1 MNDIQKE
8 LFGLLLEVNDLCE
21 EHGIEYYL
29 IGGAAL
35 GALRNGSFLPWDD
48 DIDLFITR
56 DNWYKLYDLITEN
69 PDVLPENRKLVCFE
83 NSPYYRNPIARY
95 IDTSTA
101 VIHAAQSIAAES
113 CGLQVEFFILDPI
126 PNPDDGREEYLKHMK
141 AFLQLIT
148 PNFLTSKFL
157 SLDEF
162 SEHKDL
168 VLSYYEEIDQ
178 KGFSPV
184 ISDLYDKYY
193 TYPLE
198 KADTFYL
205 RWGEA
210 YLFYKTEWF
219 SKKRFIN
226 FEGETFPIP
235 NGLEHFY
242 RVEFG
247 DDWIY
252 VPERDNQIAHN
263 PLIQDLDNSF
273 ENYTDIYLNFINQK
287 EMIKTYEKIKQIN
300 LNIRVPTIKVELEK
314 LKMTGVI
321 VLQELSLRI
330 AQNNYDLRGLLDN
343 GEYYILN
350 SIFEDYYS
358 LQLDKNCRQFNL
370 FIDIDRDLLKIAIEN
385 KIRQGLYF
393 DAYKILKI
401 VEYNHELDDD
411 LKHLKKV
418 CEYCKDL
425 SVSIFDSKDLSMLEN
440 TLNEADDYCKSLI
453 DTHRAKLYLELSKS
467 DSDEDY
473 RQVISNGEKSLSDFP
488 DDGELL
494 GLVARA
500 YYNLGENEKA
510 YEIYDK
516 AVHLTRN
523 SFIWRNAKE
532 DCGID
537 RMMEEIPC

>member
-1 MNDIQKE
+1 M
-8 LFGLLLEVNDLCE
+8 
-21 EHGIEYYL
+21 
-29 IGGAAL
+29 
-35 GALRNGSFLPWDD
+35 
-48 DIDLFITR
+48 
-56 DNWYKLYDLITEN
+56 
-69 PDVLPENRKLVCFE
+69 
-83 NSPYYRNPIARY
+83 
-95 IDTSTA
+95 
-101 VIHAAQSIAAES
+101 
-113 CGLQVEFFILDPI
+113 
-126 PNPDDGREEYLKHMK
+126 
-141 AFLQLIT
+141 
-148 PNFLTSKFL
+148 
-157 SLDEF
+157 
-162 SEHKDL
+162 
-168 VLSYYEEIDQ
+168 
-178 KGFSPV
+178 
-184 ISDLYDKYY
+184 
-193 TYPLE
+193 
-198 KADTFYL
+198 
-205 RWGEA
+205 
-210 YLFYKTEWF
+210 
-219 SKKRFIN
+219 
-226 FEGETFPIP
+226 
-235 NGLEHFY
+235 
-242 RVEFG
+242 
-247 DDWIY
+247 
-252 VPERDNQIAHN
+252 
-263 PLIQDLDNSF
+263 
-273 ENYTDIYLNFINQK
+273 
-287 EMIKTYEKIKQIN
+287 
-300 LNIRVPTIKVELEK
+300 
-314 LKMTGVI
+314 
-321 VLQELSLRI
+321 
-330 AQNNYDLRGLLDN
+330 
-343 GEYYILN
+343 N